1 MNVICL
7 EESSFYALIDKV
19 IEYIKTKETG
29 RLNKWV
35 NQEEA
40 MKLFNIKNKSTLQQ
54 LRDNGRIRFS

>member
-7 EESSFYALIDKV
+7 EEPVFYALINKV
-19 IEYIKTKETG
+19 IEYIKMKETG

-40 MKLFNIKNKSTLQQ
+40 
-54 LRDNGRIRFS
+54 